1 MQDTRE
7 PEGLSSSEAE
17 KRLKEIGPNVLTQ
30 PGKISFFSI
39 ALEEIT
45 EPMILLLLL
54 VGILYSIW
62 GGFKDAI
69 TIFVVIILLVLA
81 EVWNEYRAKKSIAA
95 LAKLTAPEARVVRDG
110 QITTMRA
117 ENVVP
122 GDVLVLTPGTRIAA
136 DARLYTSFSLQVDE
150 SALTGESLPQ
160 TKSAGDEVFAG
171 TLVVAG
177 EGKSKVSA
185 TGKNTKFGQISAT
198 AGEIRPPRTPLQ
210 LSMKDLAKKLL
221 LVAVLF
227 SVLIPPIG
235 ILQGKPW
242 RTMILTGLALA
253 FATIPEELPIVITM
267 VLGLGAYMLSRQ
279 GFLVKKLQAAEVLGD
294 ATVILTDKTGTITE
308 NRMRV
313 VDIYPPQHDRDVL
326 QASLAAMTELSASP
340 TDTAVAD
347 KAKELGAT
355 VNLGPVLC
363 ERTFGNGRNT
373 KAVIRSVD
381 GALMLITSGA
391 PEEGLSIVEGD
402 TAQARDQLQY
412 QAAQGRRI
420 IAVAQKLLSAMD
432 KPLSDIEK
440 DMQFVGL
447 IALEDPPRPQ
457 VRETINQARRAGIRT
472 IMVTGDH
479 PDTAA
484 SIARQVD
491 IPSSI
496 VITGGQLAQMPDS
509 ELARTVESASVF
521 ARTTPQDKYRLVQA
535 LHADH
540 QVVAVTGDGVNDTLA
555 LKAADIG
562 IAMGLKGTDAA
573 KEAADV
579 VLANDSFV
587 TIAHGVFEGRKFY
600 DNLQKGIKYY
610 LSVKLALIAV
620 FLLPILFGV
629 PLPFSPIQIILLE
642 LFMDLAASSGFVA
655 EPAERNI
662 LERPPRNPS
671 ERFLGARMIYGIS
684 VSGLTLFAAVMIP
697 YFYALNRGLPLA
709 TVQSLAFSAWMLGH
723 VILAYVSR
731 SSSQPLYR
739 QGIWTNKVIDVWAA
753 VVVVVLLVLT
763 QIPSVG
769 RLVSLTQV
777 PPGYLLAVLI
787 EALAVI
793 GWQAVWKPS
802 ALRLLICR

>member
-1 MQDTRE
+1 
-7 PEGLSSSEAE
+7 
-17 KRLKEIGPNVLTQ
+17 
-30 PGKISFFSI
+30 
-39 ALEEIT
+39 
-45 EPMILLLLL
+45 
-54 VGILYSIW
+54 
-62 GGFKDAI
+62 
-69 TIFVVIILLVLA
+69 
-81 EVWNEYRAKKSIAA
+81 
-95 LAKLTAPEARVVRDG
+95 
-110 QITTMRA
+110 
-117 ENVVP
+117 
-122 GDVLVLTPGTRIAA
+122 
-136 DARLYTSFSLQVDE
+136 
-150 SALTGESLPQ
+150 
-160 TKSAGDEVFAG
+160 
-171 TLVVAG
+171 
-177 EGKSKVSA
+177 
-185 TGKNTKFGQISAT
+185 
-198 AGEIRPPRTPLQ
+198 
-210 LSMKDLAKKLL
+210 
-221 LVAVLF
+221 
-227 SVLIPPIG
+227 
-235 ILQGKPW
+235 
-242 RTMILTGLALA
+242 
-253 FATIPEELPIVITM
+253 
-267 VLGLGAYMLSRQ
+267 
-279 GFLVKKLQAAEVLGD
+279 
-294 ATVILTDKTGTITE
+294 
-308 NRMRV
+308 
-313 VDIYPPQHDRDVL
+313 
-326 QASLAAMTELSASP
+326 
-340 TDTAVAD
+340 
-347 KAKELGAT
+347 
-355 VNLGPVLC
+355 
-363 ERTFGNGRNT
+363 
-373 KAVIRSVD
+373 
-381 GALMLITSGA
+381 
-391 PEEGLSIVEGD
+391 
-402 TAQARDQLQY
+402 
-412 QAAQGRRI
+412 
-420 IAVAQKLLSAMD
+420 
-432 KPLSDIEK
+432 
-440 DMQFVGL
+440 
-447 IALEDPPRPQ
+447 
-457 VRETINQARRAGIRT
+457 
-472 IMVTGDH
+472 
-479 PDTAA
+479 
-484 SIARQVD
+484 
-491 IPSSI
+491 
-496 VITGGQLAQMPDS
+496 
-509 ELARTVESASVF
+509 
-521 ARTTPQDKYRLVQA
+521 VQA

>member
-30 PGKISFFSI
+30 PRKISFFSI

-227 SVLIPPIG
+227 SVLIPLIG

-391 PEEGLSIVEGD
+391 PEEVLSIVEGD

-420 IAVAQKLLSAMD
+420 IAVAQKPLSAMD
-432 KPLSDIEK
+432 KPFSDIEK

-697 YFYALNRGLPLA
+697 YFYALNRGLPLP